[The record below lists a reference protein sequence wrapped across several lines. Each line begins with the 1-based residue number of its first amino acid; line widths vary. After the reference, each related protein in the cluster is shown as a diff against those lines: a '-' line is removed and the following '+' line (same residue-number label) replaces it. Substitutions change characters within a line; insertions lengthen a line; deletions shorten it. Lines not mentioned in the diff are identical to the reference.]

1 MITIL
6 AVALIFQQESI
17 NDLESEIKE
26 MRELMI
32 DVKYEKEHRDD
43 NKKDDL
49 HLNMGLSLQTLEDQ
63 VKILGEEDD
72 SIS

>member
-6 AVALIFQQESI
+6 AVALIFQQDSI

-43 NKKDDL
+43 NKKDDVL
-49 HLNMGLSLQTLEDQ
+49 
-63 VKILGEEDD
+63 
-72 SIS
+72 